1 MPPEGFSIG
10 PIQSQNS
17 DGRESRAAVKSA
29 RPSLVRRSFTIT
41 KELNMSELKKGVIYK
56 GMFFPLWGGG
66 GLYCDMSNN
75 PSFARAGLPGISRTI
90 KAEMHDAAVVVEY
103 ETEER
108 SDL

>member
-1 MPPEGFSIG
+1 
-10 PIQSQNS
+10 
-17 DGRESRAAVKSA
+17 
-29 RPSLVRRSFTIT
+29 
-41 KELNMSELKKGVIYK
+41 MSESKKGVIYK
-56 GMFFPLWGGG
+56 GMFFPLWGG

>member
-1 MPPEGFSIG
+1 MPPPVGFSIG

-17 DGRESRAAVKSA
+17 GGRESRAAVKSA
-29 RPSLVRRSFTIT
+29 RPSLVRRRFTIT

-56 GMFFPLWGGG
+56 GMFFPLWG